1 MAYIQVNANET
12 SYQDVK
18 DIMTNSIEEFFHKI
32 EVKKGKKDLM
42 RNDFIVFLGLV
53 DPKEGILREPAEH
66 VQPHLQAR
74 PLRLHFPSGKGEE
87 HHHYQPVQGEHL

>member
-32 EVKKGKKDLM
+32 EVKKGKK
-42 RNDFIVFLGLV
+42 GL
-53 DPKEGILREPAEH
+53 
-66 VQPHLQAR
+66 
-74 PLRLHFPSGKGEE
+74 
-87 HHHYQPVQGEHL
+87 